1 MKWFICFY
9 ILPTIISAWL
19 LPQFLEHQYM
29 NGDEDMMNLY
39 IDEIQYK
46 SLFKY
51 ATLTPIINL
60 VTAILLV
67 IWNILSDE

>member
-1 MKWFICFY
+1 
-9 ILPTIISAWL
+9 
-19 LPQFLEHQYM
+19 M
-29 NGDEDMMNLY
+29 NGDEDMVNLY

-67 IWNILSDE
+67 IWNVLPR

>member
-9 ILPTIISAWL
+9 ILPAIISAWL
-19 LPQFLEHQYM
+19 LPQFLEYQHI
-29 NGDEDMMNLY
+29 NSDENLY

-46 SLFKY
+46 FLFRY
-51 ATLTPIINL
+51 ATLTPIINI

-67 IWNILSDE
+67 IWSVLPR

>member
-9 ILPTIISAWL
+9 ILPAIISAWL
-19 LPQFLEHQYM
+19 LPQFLEYQHM
-29 NGDEDMMNLY
+29 NGDEDIANLY

-67 IWNILSDE
+67 IWSVLPR

>member
-9 ILPTIISAWL
+9 ILPAIISAWL
-19 LPQFLEHQYM
+19 LPQFLEYQHM
-29 NGDEDMMNLY
+29 NDNENLY

-46 SLFKY
+46 FLFRY
-51 ATLTPIINL
+51 ATLTPVINF

-67 IWNILSDE
+67 IWSVLPR

>member
-9 ILPTIISAWL
+9 ILPAIISAWL
-19 LPQFLEHQYM
+19 LPQFLEYQHM
-29 NGDEDMMNLY
+29 SSDENLY

-46 SLFKY
+46 FLFRY
-51 ATLTPIINL
+51 ATLTPVINL

-67 IWNILSDE
+67 IWSVLPR

>member
-1 MKWFICFY
+1 
-9 ILPTIISAWL
+9 
-19 LPQFLEHQYM
+19 M
-29 NGDEDMMNLY
+29 NGDEDMVNLY
-39 IDEIQYK
+39 VDEIQYK

-67 IWNILSDE
+67 TWSVLPR

>member
-9 ILPTIISAWL
+9 ILPAIISAWL
-19 LPQFLEHQYM
+19 LPQFLEYQHM
-29 NGDEDMMNLY
+29 NDDENLY

-46 SLFKY
+46 FLFRY

-60 VTAILLV
+60 ITAILLV
-67 IWNILSDE
+67 RWSVLPR

>member
-9 ILPTIISAWL
+9 ILPAIISAWL
-19 LPQFLEHQYM
+19 LPQFLEYQHM
-29 NGDEDMMNLY
+29 SSDENLY

-46 SLFKY
+46 ILFRY
-51 ATLTPIINL
+51 ATLTPIINF

-67 IWNILSDE
+67 IWSVLPR